1 MFKKRFFSIG
11 ALLLS
16 LMILLGACATWP
28 QKPLN
33 SVDSGQTKQAADL
46 SIYPK
51 GDLFITPQ
59 ELKKRLGD
67 QTAILV
73 DTSKP
78 DVYEKGH
85 IPGAIG
91 IGWHGLSQI
100 VGKPG
105 DPLWGTTLDK
115 EALTKKLESYGVT
128 NSTLVVFT
136 SNVLPGP
143 GSDGR
148 NVWQLRMAGLD
159 NVKLLYGGNPY
170 WKELGYE
177 MTKEASPKPALVT
190 GLILK
195 EFDKSYSADKN
206 YVYTNLGKTVSIDA
220 RTEKEY
226 KGSQDAG
233 EARGGHIKGTKN
245 LVWSSVLNENGT
257 PKRPEEIIKR
267 MADLGVTPQDDFVV
281 Y

>member
-1 MFKKRFFSIG
+1 MHKKKFLGLG

-16 LMILLGACATWP
+16 LMIILSACASGP
-28 QKPLN
+28 QKPSN
-33 SVDSGQTKQAADL
+33 SVNSAQAQLEPDL
-46 SIYPK
+46 TIYK
-51 GDLFITPQ
+51 GGDVFITPQ
-59 ELKKRLGD
+59 ELQKRSAD
-67 QTAILV
+67 KSVILV

-78 DVYEKGH
+78 DVYEKEH

-91 IGWHGLSQI
+91 IGWHGLSNI

-105 DPLWGTTLDK
+105 DPLWGTTLNK
-115 EALTKKLESYGVT
+115 EELTKKLESYGIT
-128 NSTLVVFT
+128 NNTLVVFT

-148 NVWQLRMAGLD
+148 SVWQLSMAGLD

-170 WKELGYE
+170 WKELGYD
-177 MTKEASPKPALVT
+177 MTKEPSPKTTPAT
-190 GLILK
+190 GLTLK
-195 EFDKSYSADKN
+195 EFDKSYSADKD
-206 YVYTNLGKTVSIDA
+206 YIYANLGKTVIIDA

-233 EARGGHIKGTKN
+233 EARGGHIQGAKN

-257 PKRPEEIIKR
+257 PKSPEEIIKM
-267 MADLGVTPQDDFVV
+267 MANLGVTPQDDFVV